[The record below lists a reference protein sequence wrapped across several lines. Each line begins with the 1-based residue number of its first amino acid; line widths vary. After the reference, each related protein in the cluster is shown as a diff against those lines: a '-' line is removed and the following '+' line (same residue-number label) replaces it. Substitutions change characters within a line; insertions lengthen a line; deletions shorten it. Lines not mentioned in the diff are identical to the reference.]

1 MDVERICNVL
11 ESGGLVITPTD
22 TVYGVMGDALND
34 DVIKKVFEVKK
45 RPYSKPLILL
55 MDSIEM
61 VCKYVS
67 DISDI
72 EEYVM
77 NNFWPGL
84 VTIILKK
91 NDKVSN
97 LITGGQNTVAIRI
110 PDNHDLLEVIRRL
123 GRPVISSSANITGS
137 EVITNI
143 SMIEDELRNKIDYIE
158 DGGEI
163 VSLSS
168 TIIEFIDNELVVLR
182 DGVLADKIK
191 STINKLKI

>member
-1 MDVERICNVL
+1 MDKHYKQGKVEVIDLIEAYNLNFNLGNAIKYIARCN
-11 ESGGLVITPTD
+11 
-22 TVYGVMGDALND
+22 Y
-34 DVIKKVFEVKK
+34 
-45 RPYSKPLILL
+45 
-55 MDSIEM
+55 
-61 VCKYVS
+61 
-67 DISDI
+67 
-72 EEYVM
+72 
-77 NNFWPGL
+77 
-84 VTIILKK
+84 K
-91 NDKVSN
+91 NDKVSD
-97 LITGGQNTVAIRI
+97 LITGGKNTVAIRI

-137 EVITNI
+137 EVITSV
-143 SMIEDELRNKIDYIE
+143 SMIEDELRDKIDYIE

>member
-1 MDVERICNVL
+1 MDIERICNVL

-34 DVIKKVFEVKK
+34 DVIKKVFKVKK

-91 NDKVSN
+91 NDKVSD
-97 LITGGQNTVAIRI
+97 LITGGKNTVAIRI

-137 EVITNI
+137 EVITSV
-143 SMIEDELRNKIDYIE
+143 SMIEDELRDKIDYIE

>member
-1 MDVERICNVL
+1 MDIERICNVL

-22 TVYGVMGDALND
+22 TVYGVMGDALNE

-137 EVITNI
+137 EVITSV
-143 SMIEDELRNKIDYIE
+143 SMIEDELRDKIDYIE

-191 STINKLKI
+191 STINQLKI

>member
-1 MDVERICNVL
+1 MDIERICNVL

-61 VCKYVS
+61 VRKYVS

-77 NNFWPGL
+77 KNFWPGL
-84 VTIILKK
+84 VTIILNK

-123 GRPVISSSANITGS
+123 DRPVISSSANITGS
-137 EVITNI
+137 EVITSV
-143 SMIEDELRNKIDYIE
+143 SMIEDELRDKIDYIE

>member
-22 TVYGVMGDALND
+22 TVYGVMGDALNE

-84 VTIILKK
+84 VTIVLKK
-91 NDKVSN
+91 NDKVSD
-97 LITGGQNTVAIRI
+97 LITGGKNTVAIRI